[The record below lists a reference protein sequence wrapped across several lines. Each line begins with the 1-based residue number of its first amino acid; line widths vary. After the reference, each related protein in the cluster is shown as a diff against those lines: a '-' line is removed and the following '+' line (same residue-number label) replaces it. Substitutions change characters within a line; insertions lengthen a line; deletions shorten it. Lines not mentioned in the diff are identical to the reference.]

1 MILADYTRT
10 HLLREWERIGIRETD
25 GKFTVTAL
33 VNNRVYPVVLFKSL
47 NRDDCEELVMQIA
60 SAIEEGRHLFPVP
73 RSEC

>member
-10 HLLREWERIGIRETD
+10 HLLREWERIGIRESD
-25 GKFTVTAL
+25 GNFTVTAL

-60 SAIEEGRHLFPVP
+60 DAIEDGCHLFTVP
-73 RSEC
+73 KSEC